1 MPRSMTGF
9 ARTESQDTWGTIA
22 CEIRSVNH
30 RYLEVYFKIP
40 ETLRYLENAL
50 RAKLKSK
57 LNRGKVEVSISLKF
71 DNSDEH
77 ALAFNEALAHQISA
91 LAQKISSSVENTAPI
106 NPIDVLKWPG
116 VLQSANVD
124 KTELETATLSAFD
137 SALDN
142 LVANREREG
151 EELKQFIIQ
160 RLDDIGERVKQVRT
174 RLPEIVEAHQTKLR
188 EKLNTLKQEVDEERF
203 AQELVY
209 YAQRADTAEE
219 LDRLEAHIN
228 EVKIAIKQQKPI
240 GRRLDFLM
248 QELNREANTLSSKS
262 LTSDTTQHAVDLKVL
277 IEQMREQI
285 QNLE

>member
-9 ARTESQDTWGTIA
+9 ARTESQDTWGAIA

-77 ALAFNEALAHQISA
+77 ALDFNEALAHQISA
-91 LAQKISSSVENTAPI
+91 LAQKISSSVEDTAPI

-160 RLDDIGERVKQVRT
+160 RLNDIGEHVKQVRT